1 MQAWEARGERVV
13 LSPPPIGQL
22 PSTRITFCERKCCGV
37 LLSCF
42 FRSIRTVQKCQVTT
56 NPNSETVHSSF
67 CASSIFLVSYAAM
80 LETADQKEAEGIVYD
95 DSEDEHFWDGNVLF
109 VFLYIKDAFTQNY
122 KLIAIGG
129 WTQTKMKHR
138 ATVVTPAIKTALHQ
152 QT

>member
-109 VFLYIKDAFTQNY
+109 VSFTL
-122 KLIAIGG
+122 KMHVLRIASLLRSAAG
-129 WTQTKMKHR
+129 HR
-138 ATVVTPAIKTALHQ
+138 RK
-152 QT
+152 

>member
-1 MQAWEARGERVV
+1 MGSKRRKSSTI
-13 LSPPPIGQL
+13 SPTSRPATIHQNNIL
-22 PSTRITFCERKCCGV
+22 RKEV
-37 LLSCF
+37 LLRCCLVSF
-42 FRSIRTVQKCQVTT
+42 VQPNVQKCQVTT